1 MTEKNARLW
10 MTLSGHC
17 YDDSEYEAFAEVFPD
32 DATVFSY
39 LAGRGFRELVWRPLS
54 AYTIRLPLSAKRDG
68 DDKLAA
74 IRPHLSAAYLR
85 YLGATGEEAEALSQR
100 HPQARL
106 AELKARFE
114 LTEEYYDATRV

>member
-1 MTEKNARLW
+1 MSEKNARLW

-17 YDDSEYEAFAEVFPD
+17 YDDREYEAFAEVFLD
-32 DATVFSY
+32 DAAVFDY
-39 LAGRGFRELVWRPLS
+39 LAERGFRGLVWRPLS
-54 AYTIRLPLSAKRDG
+54 AYAIILPVTAKRDG
-68 DDKLAA
+68 DDGHTY
-74 IRPHLSAAYLR
+74 IRPHLCVAYLR
-85 YLGATGEEAEALSQR
+85 HLGATNHEAEALSGR

>member
-32 DATVFSY
+32 DAAVFDY
-39 LAGRGFRELVWRPLS
+39 LAERGFRELVWRPLS
-54 AYTIRLPLSAKRDG
+54 AYTIRLPVSAKQEGSD
-68 DDKLAA
+68 AYA
-74 IRPHLSAAYLR
+74 NIRPHLSVAYLR
-85 YLGATGEEAEALSQR
+85 HLGATDDEAEALSRR